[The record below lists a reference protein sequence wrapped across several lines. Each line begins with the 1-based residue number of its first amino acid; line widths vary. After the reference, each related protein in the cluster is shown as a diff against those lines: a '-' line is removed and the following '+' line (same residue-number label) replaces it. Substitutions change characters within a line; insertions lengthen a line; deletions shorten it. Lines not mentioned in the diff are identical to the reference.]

1 MATLIAPSS
10 EAFAL
15 DLYGVLRELD
25 PNHWREELALSMQ
38 ERVEE
43 LRQTLLELMAKME
56 DASVEPA
63 MTNMRT
69 RLIELKREMEVHMP
83 QGDIGERWEDF
94 RKAMAPAYERYAASL
109 RHLDIHVPSLRP
121 TNYARNVY
129 HVANAVVALVCL
141 RLLSETAVLACALF
155 MMSLAWSCELGRRI
169 IPRLND
175 FLMGLMGKIAHPHE
189 AWRVNSATWYATACV
204 ILASMWDLKVAS
216 IGLAVLGFADPA
228 AAIVGRR
235 YGRVQ
240 LFNGRTLEGSM
251 TFLVVGTI
259 VSGLWL
265 MTVWSL
271 PASFAWKMAFIGAL
285 FGCIAEL
292 FSRRIDDN
300 LSIPVATAV
309 GVLVALAY
317 WV

>member
-1 MATLIAPSS
+1 MAVLIATSS

-43 LRQTLLELMAKME
+43 LCQRLADLMAKME

-63 MTNMRT
+63 VTIMRS
-69 RLIELKREMEVHMP
+69 RLVELKREMEAHMP

-94 RKAMAPAYERYAASL
+94 RKAMAPAYERYAVSL

-129 HVANAVVALVCL
+129 HVANAMVALICL

-155 MMSLAWSCELGRRI
+155 MMTLAWSCEVGRRI

-175 FLMGLMGKIAHPHE
+175 FLMGIMGRIAHPHE
-189 AWRVNSATWYATACV
+189 TWRVNSATWYATACV
-204 ILASMWDLKVAS
+204 ILASMWDLKVATV
-216 IGLAVLGFADPA
+216 GLAVLGFADPA

-235 YGRVQ
+235 YGRIE
-240 LFNGRTLEGSM
+240 LFNGRTLEGSL
-251 TFLVVGTI
+251 TFLVVGTMI
-259 VSGLWL
+259 SGLWL
-265 MTVWSL
+265 MAVWSL
-271 PASFAWKMAFIGAL
+271 SAGFAWKMALLGSL

-300 LSIPVATAV
+300 LSIPVASAV
-309 GVLVALAY
+309 GVLVALAF